1 MSLRRS
7 DQECSEVFAADV
19 VHIADDAVRRER
31 SGPIWIGLGKELV
44 CGLCKKSPRKEKDR
58 NEPSREHGNSMTLL
72 SFLRLLQTS
81 KSDDVLGTCLLI

>member
-1 MSLRRS
+1 
-7 DQECSEVFAADV
+7 
-19 VHIADDAVRRER
+19 
-31 SGPIWIGLGKELV
+31 LGKELV
-44 CGLCKKSPRKEKDR
+44 CGLCKKSARKEKDR